1 MPVAASSQSPATTIV
16 IVVGGVL
23 LALMFGLVGGLFGF
37 EAQALVLLLGVPAI
51 ALLVDQRLGLFLF
64 IMLVPYNGAEN
75 IPREA
80 QNIVFFGIA
89 LLFVA
94 RLLMNRA
101 MSSSFQMP
109 LPKEFILYALL
120 FTATTVV
127 GVTHLREITPAY
139 LFRIGVDAYGLKEY
153 VAGFYARQFTL
164 LIMSAIIVWLLV
176 AKRTRP
182 DWIVNTALAS
192 GALFVVL
199 MLGLIALRGFPL
211 EELRSRNFFMV
222 LGRQSNAVGGLL
234 MILLPCSLY
243 MWEMAN
249 GRLRRLV
256 LMVVTL
262 ALVTGITLSASRGAI
277 LGMLAVFII
286 YAIEFRRVRTAFA
299 GALVLSLAALLAP
312 QSIQERMVQGLES
325 RVMAV
330 GPSAGFDD
338 EVTSGRLY
346 IWSRLAPE
354 VLDSPVIGSG
364 LGSSQWSQFARS
376 GEYFATHPHS
386 FYLELLMDTGIAGAV
401 IVFLLYRYL
410 WRSFRM
416 LGRDQR
422 LSSHIRGYFRGASV
436 GLLGYVAYG
445 VVNGHWYPSQD
456 QVFFWVAAGLAIGMQ
471 AVLGPQ
477 PSEAVVQSRRTASA
491 RTGRLHLHGRYR

>member
-1 MPVAASSQSPATTIV
+1 M
-16 IVVGGVL
+16 
-23 LALMFGLVGGLFGF
+23 
-37 EAQALVLLLGVPAI
+37 
-51 ALLVDQRLGLFLF
+51 
-64 IMLVPYNGAEN
+64 
-75 IPREA
+75 
-80 QNIVFFGIA
+80 
-89 LLFVA
+89 
-94 RLLMNRA
+94 
-101 MSSSFQMP
+101 
-109 LPKEFILYALL
+109 
-120 FTATTVV
+120 
-127 GVTHLREITPAY
+127 
-139 LFRIGVDAYGLKEY
+139 
-153 VAGFYARQFTL
+153 
-164 LIMSAIIVWLLV
+164 
-176 AKRTRP
+176 P

-312 QSIQERMVQGLES
+312 QSIQERMFQGLES

-416 LGRDQR
+416 LGRDER

-445 VVNGHWYPSQD
+445 IVNGHWYPSQD

-477 PSEAVVQSRRTASA
+477 PSEAVVQSRRTASP